1 MMFQNIM
8 LILIFGDNI
17 SYQILIKLNLTCL
30 KTKLSNFKTRLQ
42 ISVNVAVC

>member
-17 SYQILIKLNLTCL
+17 SYQILIKLNLTYL
-30 KTKLSNFKTRLQ
+30 KTKLSNFKTRLL
-42 ISVNVAVC
+42 IRVNVAVC